1 MSTLFKNLQKLS
13 KTKKFLVVR
22 HPFER
27 LLSAYRDKLEHI
39 EGREYYYRRFG
50 RHITYK
56 YRKNKK
62 ENDTRLEPLFVEFLE
77 FIAKENY
84 FDEHW
89 VPYHETCMP
98 CDIKYDYILKFESLN
113 EEMSFLLLESGLQDL
128 IDIRLEFK
136 NVNHRGATTK
146 SVTENYYKD
155 VPLSLLKKI
164 YSVYE
169 TDFKLFFYSPEE
181 YYLLGK
187 SE

>member
-1 MSTLFKNLQKLS
+1 M
-13 KTKKFLVVR
+13 VVR

-56 YRKNKK
+56 YRQNKK
-62 ENDTRLEPLFVEFLE
+62 ENDTKLEPFFVEFLE
-77 FIAKENY
+77 FISKERY

-89 VPYHETCMP
+89 VPYYETCMP
-98 CDIKYDYILKFESLN
+98 CDIKYDYILKFETL
-113 EEMSFLLLESGLQDL
+113 EEERLFLLSETGLKDH
-128 IDIRLEFK
+128 IDFSFEFK
-136 NVNHRGATTK
+136 NSNPRGTTTK
-146 SVTENYYKD
+146 SVIENYYKE

-187 SE
+187 GK